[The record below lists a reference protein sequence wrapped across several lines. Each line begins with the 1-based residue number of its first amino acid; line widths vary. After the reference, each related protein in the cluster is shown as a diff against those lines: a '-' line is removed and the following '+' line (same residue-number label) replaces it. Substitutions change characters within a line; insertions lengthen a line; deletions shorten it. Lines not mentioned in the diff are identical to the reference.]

1 MADKRS
7 VGRDLSRLEDA
18 VDDVL
23 EADRAGYWDA
33 LEAYFRPDIDRDDE
47 PDPMDYVPGADTA
60 REANEALGHGSWC
73 AFGAKYVAY
82 EKDYG
87 GPDHGD
93 IDDAAATEG
102 RDAQ

>member
-1 MADKRS
+1 
-7 VGRDLSRLEDA
+7 
-18 VDDVL
+18 
-23 EADRAGYWDA
+23 
-33 LEAYFRPDIDRDDE
+33 
-47 PDPMDYVPGADTA
+47 MDYVPGADTA

-93 IDDAAATEG
+93 IDRIQQVLDDMKEQKQG
-102 RDAQ
+102 